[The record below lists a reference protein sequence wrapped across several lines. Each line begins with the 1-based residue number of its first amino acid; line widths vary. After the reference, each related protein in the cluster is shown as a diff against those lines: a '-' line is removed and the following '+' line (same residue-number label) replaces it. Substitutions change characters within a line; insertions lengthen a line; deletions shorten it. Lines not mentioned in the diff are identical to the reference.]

1 MSALELSKIGLS
13 LGGIPV
19 LDDVSMHVA
28 QGEFVSILGPSGC
41 GKSSLLRLLTGALSP
56 DRGEIRV
63 GGAPLDERSRA
74 FAFMPQRDA
83 LMPWRRIIDNVILG
97 LEVQGLG
104 RAEARARVRPLFAAF
119 GLEGFERHYPAQLSG
134 GMRQRAALMRT
145 IVQDRPVQLLDEPF
159 GALDA
164 LTRAEMQRWH
174 RAALAGCALD
184 HGSGH
189 PRRARG
195 GGAVRP
201 DLRALTHGR
210 HGSLPNSRLPGQ
222 APAPRR
228 HAVARGCPP
237 RGSASRHASYSDRRL
252 IMKHLLAAL
261 VLLVAFP
268 AHRGGKTHRGARL
281 DAQHQPCRALRRPG
295 QGLVH

>member
-164 LTRAEMQRWH
+164 LTRAEMQRWLERRWQDARWTTVLVTH
-174 RAALAGCALD
+174 DVREAVALSDRIYVLSPRPARIVAEFEVPDRRPRLGATLSPEAVRLEAALLD
-184 HGSGH
+184 T
-189 PRRARG
+189 
-195 GGAVRP
+195 
-201 DLRALTHGR
+201 LLTQTG
-210 HGSLPNSRLPGQ
+210 
-222 APAPRR
+222 
-228 HAVARGCPP
+228 
-237 RGSASRHASYSDRRL
+237 D
-252 IMKHLLAAL
+252 
-261 VLLVAFP
+261 
-268 AHRGGKTHRGARL
+268 
-281 DAQHQPCRALRRPG
+281 
-295 QGLVH
+295 

>member
-13 LGGIPV
+13 FGGIPV
-19 LDDVSMHVA
+19 LDDVSMQVA

-119 GLEGFERHYPAQLSG
+119 GLEGFERHYPAHLSG

-164 LTRAEMQRWH
+164 LTRAEMQRWLERRWQDARWTTVLVTH
-174 RAALAGCALD
+174 DVREAVALSDRIYVLSPRPARIVAEFEVPDRHPRLGATLSPEAVRLEAALLD
-184 HGSGH
+184 T
-189 PRRARG
+189 
-195 GGAVRP
+195 
-201 DLRALTHGR
+201 LLTQTG
-210 HGSLPNSRLPGQ
+210 
-222 APAPRR
+222 
-228 HAVARGCPP
+228 
-237 RGSASRHASYSDRRL
+237 D
-252 IMKHLLAAL
+252 
-261 VLLVAFP
+261 
-268 AHRGGKTHRGARL
+268 
-281 DAQHQPCRALRRPG
+281 
-295 QGLVH
+295 